1 MRLYK
6 NMLWA
11 GVSLVAVVLAL
22 DVASDESAAQRPSRV
37 NRVPLTAID
46 WPNLT
51 SDVVALPPERWYARD
66 VTPAVRIREAFAQ
79 FMPGEGKR
87 HYARVEYALQ

>member
-1 MRLYK
+1 MQLYR

-11 GVSLVAVVLAL
+11 GAMLVAVVLAL
-22 DVASDESAAQRPSRV
+22 DIASDESAAYRPSRI

-51 SDVVALPPERWYARD
+51 PDVVLPPERWYARD

-79 FMPGEGKR
+79 FMPGEGR
-87 HYARVEYALQ
+87 RRYAQIEYALQ

>member
-1 MRLYK
+1 MRFYN

-11 GVSLVAVVLAL
+11 GFALVAVVLTL
-22 DVASDESAAQRPSRV
+22 DIASDDSAAQRPSRV

-51 SDVVALPPERWYARD
+51 PDVVLPPERWYARD

>member
-1 MRLYK
+1 MQLYK
-6 NMLWA
+6 NTLWA
-11 GVSLVAVVLAL
+11 GVALVAVVLAL

-51 SDVVALPPERWYARD
+51 SDVVLPPERWYARD

-87 HYARVEYALQ
+87 HYARIEYALQ

>member
-1 MRLYK
+1 MRLYN

-11 GVSLVAVVLAL
+11 GVALVAVVLAL
-22 DVASDESAAQRPSRV
+22 DIASDESAGQRPSRV

-46 WPNLT
+46 WPNLAP
-51 SDVVALPPERWYARD
+51 DVVLPPERWYARD

-87 HYARVEYALQ
+87 HYARIEYALQ

>member
-1 MRLYK
+1 MQLYP
-6 NMLWA
+6 NMVWA
-11 GVSLVAVVLAL
+11 GVGLVAVVLAL
-22 DVASDESAAQRPSRV
+22 DIGSDESAAQRPSGI
-37 NRVPLTAID
+37 NRVPLSSID

-51 SDVVALPPERWYARD
+51 PDTMLPPERWYARD

-87 HYARVEYALQ
+87 QYSAINFAIQ